1 MTARLYTAPAVEP
14 ISLTEAKAHLRI
26 EHDLDNAF
34 INTIVKA
41 AREYAE
47 MICWRGFVTQTWE
60 VVNESFP
67 AGNDAILL
75 PKGTL
80 ASVTSVKYL
89 EDVAG
94 VETTLATTEYL
105 VDLTSAPPRVRLAF
119 DKSWPN
125 TRVQYNAVVVR
136 YVIGCAQ
143 SEVPAPI
150 KAAIMLLASQMY
162 EYRVPEVLGTIIAKV
177 SFSFDNLLAPYRLR
191 RF

>member
-1 MTARLYTAPAVEP
+1 MTTRLYTAPVEEP

-26 EHDLDNAF
+26 EHDLDNEF
-34 INTIVKA
+34 ISTIIKA

-47 MICWRGFVTQTWE
+47 LVCWRGFVTQTWE

-67 AGNDAILL
+67 AGTDAIIL
-75 PKGTL
+75 PKGAL

-105 VDLTSAPPRVRLAF
+105 VDLTSTPPRVRLAF

-125 TRVQYNAVVVR
+125 TRPQYNAVVVR
-136 YVIGCAQ
+136 YVIGWEPAA
-143 SEVPAPI
+143 VPAPI
-150 KAAIMLLASQMY
+150 KAAIMLLAGHMY

-177 SFSFDNLLAPYRLR
+177 SFSFEHLLAPYRLR